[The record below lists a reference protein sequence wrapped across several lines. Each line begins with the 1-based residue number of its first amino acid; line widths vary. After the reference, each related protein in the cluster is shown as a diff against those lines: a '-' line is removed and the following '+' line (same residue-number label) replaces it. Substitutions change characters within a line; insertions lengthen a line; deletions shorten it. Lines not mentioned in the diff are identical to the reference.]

1 MQFTNGYF
9 LESGVSTFGISESL
23 ASAEESKNG
32 LPLII
37 NQILMS
43 FVFQFTIFNVF
54 VALTL
59 MYLRDSRE
67 SFKLRQVALK

>member
-1 MQFTNGYF
+1 
-9 LESGVSTFGISESL
+9 
-23 ASAEESKNG
+23 
-32 LPLII
+32 
-37 NQILMS
+37 MS

-67 SFKLRQVALK
+67 AFKVRQDALKINEDHVIEREIKKDKRLAEEAKAKQVL